1 MDEITSNGESQ
12 DSDKSAS
19 DALEHK
25 NVIFAAMRVLADQN
39 VQIAKAAV
47 ENEAHLKA
55 KLKETRANAE
65 LDDKTG
71 LYKPTVFEAKV
82 RQFTKL
88 TRREGDAARK
98 HALILADFD
107 KFHDLNE
114 VLGYTEADNQ
124 CLIPTAKNINNDL
137 RESDLAGRFGG
148 EEIVIF
154 LADTDQPTALK
165 IGSRIQHE
173 ANKVK
178 LPQLV
183 AGRDHLGMSMG
194 IVEFPQG
201 ADYTE
206 IFNRADVLVKQ
217 AKDAGRN
224 QIMLEPGALNPAP
237 LD

>member
-1 MDEITSNGESQ
+1 MDEIAANSEPQGN
-12 DSDKSAS
+12 DKSS
-19 DALEHK
+19 EPALEHK
-25 NVIFAAMRVLADQN
+25 NVMFAAMRVLAAQN

-47 ENEAHLKA
+47 ENDARLKT
-55 KLKETRANAE
+55 KLKETEANAE

-71 LYKPTVFEAKV
+71 LYKPTVFETKV
-82 RQFTKL
+82 RRFTKP
-88 TRREGDAARK
+88 TRREGDATRK

-124 CLIPTAKNINNDL
+124 CLIPTAKNINNNL

-148 EEIVIF
+148 EEIVVF
-154 LADTDQPTALK
+154 LADTDQQTALR
-165 IGSRIQHE
+165 IGSRIQQE

-178 LPQLV
+178 LPQPV
-183 AGRDHLGMSMG
+183 AGRNYLGMSMG

-206 IFNRADVLVKQ
+206 IFNRANALVTQ

-224 QIMLEPGALNPAP
+224 QIMLEPDALKQVPR
-237 LD
+237 D